1 MKRLQTDDFCER
13 MTKPLER
20 MQIFPNGYTSRSNG
34 WAIFVNGWHSRSNG
48 LTSFLNGSPKPFER
62 MQIFSERVRNGL
74 WTDFRSKTGSR

>member
-1 MKRLQTDDFCER
+1 MDDFCER

-48 LTSFLNGSPKPFER
+48 LTSFLNKSPKLFEQ
-62 MQIFSERVRNGL
+62 MQIFSEWIRNGL
-74 WTDFRSKTGSR
+74 RTDFRSKTGSR